1 MSRPALDIDSFA
13 GGGGASLGIERALGK
28 PVDIA
33 INHDREALA
42 MHRANHPL
50 TRHHRKDIWQVD
62 PADVARE
69 AGIRLAWFSPD
80 CTHHSRAKGAPPV
93 RPEGRR
99 SRDLA
104 WVVVEWAQRAAPD
117 VIMLENVEEFA
128 DWGPLL
134 PNGKPCPQRKG
145 RTFQAWARCLREA
158 GYRVEWRP
166 LRACDYGAPTIRK
179 RLFLVARRDEEPIRW
194 PAPTH
199 GPGLKPF
206 RTAAECLDWSIPAPS
221 IFLSAEEARKLGCR
235 RPLAE
240 ATLRRIARG
249 IHRYVLHGAAPFIVP
264 VTHRG
269 DDRVHSTHEPLR
281 TVTTAHRG
289 EMALVSAFLA
299 QHNTG
304 AVGHQATEPV
314 STIVQRGCTQGLV
327 TAHLSRQFGKS
338 TGQPAAAPAPTVT
351 AGGGGKTALV
361 TACLSY
367 QGGDHVDDLREPAS
381 TVTAGGVHHAIV
393 EAKLSGD
400 GRPPAPAAGRRAQ
413 VAAFLVKYYGTG
425 RASPCDRPMP
435 TLTARDRIGLV
446 TVHGAEYSIV
456 DIGMRMLTPREL
468 FNAQGFP
475 PSYRIAPEL
484 DGKPLSKTA
493 QVRMCGNSVCPQVA
507 EALARANLG
516 AAADPPRNWRRR
528 QEAPT
533 RRADA
538 PRPSGPE

>member
-1 MSRPALDIDSFA
+1 MKRFLDIDSFA

-33 INHDREALA
+33 INHDAEALA

-50 TRHHRKDIWQVD
+50 TRHYRRDIWQVD
-62 PADVARE
+62 PADVRRE

-80 CTHHSRAKGAPPV
+80 CTHHSRAKGAPPI

-104 WVVVEWAQRAAPD
+104 WVVVEWAQRAEPD

-134 PNGKPCPQRKG
+134 PNGKPCPQRRG
-145 RTFQAWARCLREA
+145 RTFRAWVRRLRDA

-179 RLFLVARRDEEPIRW
+179 RLLLVARRDGEPIRW
-194 PAPTH
+194 PSATH
-199 GPGLKPF
+199 GPGLQPF
-206 RTAAECLDWSIPAPS
+206 RTAAECIDWSIPTPS
-221 IFLSAEEARKLGCR
+221 IFLSAEEARRLGCR

-240 ATLRRIARG
+240 ATMRRIARG
-249 IHRYVLHGAAPFIVP
+249 VYRYVLGKAEPFIVP
-264 VTHRG
+264 LTHRG
-269 DDRVHSTHEPLR
+269 DDRVHSAREPLR

-289 EMALVSAFLA
+289 ELAMVSAFLA

-304 AVGHQATEPV
+304 ATGHAASEPV

-327 TAHLSRQFGKS
+327 TALLSRQFGNS
-338 TGQPAAAPAPTVT
+338 VGQPAAAPAPTVT

-367 QGGDHVDDLREPAS
+367 QGGDHVDELRAPAS

-393 EAKLSGD
+393 ETQLLEHGD
-400 GRPPAPAAGRRAQ
+400 RPPPAPDRRDR
-413 VAAFLVKYYGTG
+413 VTAFLVKYYGTG
-425 RASPCDRPMP
+425 VARSLERPMP
-435 TLTARDRIGLV
+435 TSTTRDRIGLV
-446 TVHGAEYSIV
+446 TVRGTQYRIV

-475 PSYRIAPEL
+475 PSYAIDVEAA
-484 DGKPLSKTA
+484 GKPLSKTA

-507 EALARANLG
+507 EALVRANLG
-516 AAADPPRNWRRR
+516 ETTTPARPWQAAR
-528 QEAPT
+528 APLA
-533 RRADA
+533 REPAVVGA
-538 PRPSGPE
+538 